1 MEIIQLSRLLEKQIK
16 AKSEDKRE
24 LFKIIFGCGM
34 ITVKALKIFM
44 YHVSIK
50 GGR

>member
-1 MEIIQLSRLLEKQIK
+1 MEIIQLPHLIEKQIK

-34 ITVKALKIFM
+34 IAIKALRILM
-44 YHVSIK
+44 YHVYIK

>member
-1 MEIIQLSRLLEKQIK
+1 MEIIQLPHLIEKQIK

-24 LFKIIFGCGM
+24 LFKIIFCCGM
-34 ITVKALKIFM
+34 ITIKALRILM
-44 YHVSIK
+44 YHVHIK